1 MPARVGLEIVRSTNS
16 PPDLRTSSIA
26 CVKRLGDSIQFVS
39 RENTAPNHSEPVS
52 EEPLEQRD
60 CKIPLDYLG
69 YLGGI
74 VRCGMASYG
83 GSVNP
88 QLAERP
94 ESKTREDVV
103 EQQTQQLQERW
114 KRICID
120 AVLLLVVVFCVA
132 ELAIRL
138 LQR

>member
-1 MPARVGLEIVRSTNS
+1 
-16 PPDLRTSSIA
+16 
-26 CVKRLGDSIQFVS
+26 
-39 RENTAPNHSEPVS
+39 
-52 EEPLEQRD
+52 
-60 CKIPLDYLG
+60 
-69 YLGGI
+69 
-74 VRCGMASYG
+74 MASYG

-103 EQQTQQLQERW
+103 EQQTQQLQARW